1 MDYQYTKHYS
11 VEEARDLLPSL
22 RNWFEEIDALTD
34 RIRELDELLAT
45 RTKPGEDLGGT
56 APNQMIR
63 DMARVHAILGNFHD
77 RQIQINDL
85 QKGLVDIPALLDER
99 EVFLCWER
107 TEPDITHWHTLETG
121 YADRKPLWS

>member
-34 RIRELDELLAT
+34 RIRELDEFLAP
-45 RTKPGEDLGGT
+45 RTKQGEDLGGR

-121 YADRKPLWS
+121 YADRKPLWG

>member
-11 VEEARDLLPSL
+11 VEEARGLLPSL

-34 RIRELDELLAT
+34 RIRELDELLAP
-45 RTKPGEDLGGT
+45 RTKQGEDLGGT

-63 DMARVHAILGNFHD
+63 DMARAHAILGNFHD

-121 YADRKPLWS
+121 YADRKPLWG

>member
-1 MDYQYTKHYS
+1 MDYQHTKHYS
-11 VEEARDLLPSL
+11 VEEACDLLPTL

-34 RIRELDELLAT
+34 RIREVGEFLAP
-45 RTKPGEDLGGT
+45 RMDQGEDLGGT

-63 DMARVHAILGNFHD
+63 DMARVHAILGAFHERD
-77 RQIQINDL
+77 IQIMNL
-85 QKGLVDIPALLDER
+85 QKGLVGIPALLDER

-107 TEPDITHWHTLETG
+107 TQPDITHWHTLNTG